1 MNEIDVNSVLAQI
14 RAIGAQTASRPA
26 SAPAGVQ
33 NASGSFQDFLSRSV
47 DRVNGAQGEAEQL
60 RRAFELGDPNADLTR
75 VMLAGAK
82 AQVAFKGMVEVRNR
96 LVAAYQE
103 IMSMPV

>member
-1 MNEIDVNSVLAQI
+1 VAGPAPDAPGSTQKVNGDFGQ
-14 RAIGAQTASRPA
+14 
-26 SAPAGVQ
+26 
-33 NASGSFQDFLSRSV
+33 FLSQAV
-47 DRVNGAQGEAEQL
+47 NRVNGAQGEAEQL
-60 RRAFELGDPNADLTR
+60 RRAFELGDPNADLAR

-96 LVAAYQE
+96 MVAAYQE